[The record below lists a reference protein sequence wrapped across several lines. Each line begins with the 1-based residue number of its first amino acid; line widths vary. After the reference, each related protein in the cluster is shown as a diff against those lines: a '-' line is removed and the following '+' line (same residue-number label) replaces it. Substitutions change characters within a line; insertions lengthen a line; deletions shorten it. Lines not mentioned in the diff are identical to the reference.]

1 MKLSQLITK
10 TRKDA
15 PAEEESQNAQL
26 LIRAGYIHKE
36 MAGVYSYLPLGKIV
50 IEKISQIVREEMNKI
65 GGSEVL
71 MSTLQNKELWEATD
85 RWDDKKIDNWFKT
98 QLANGTEVGIG
109 LTHEEPLIN
118 AAKSFISSY
127 KDLPIYP
134 YQIQTKFRNELRAKS
149 GLMRGREFLMK
160 DLYSFSRSQ
169 EEHDKFY
176 EEVMPQAYFAVYR
189 RLGLGDITYKTFAS
203 GGYFSKYS
211 MEFQTLSKMGEDTIY
226 LDKTKKLAVN
236 REVYNDEVL
245 ANLGLNK
252 GSLEEV
258 RAVEVG
264 NIFPLGTR
272 LSDALGLK
280 FTDENGQRQSVVMG
294 SYGIGI
300 SRLMGLL
307 AEHFADEKGL
317 IWPMAV
323 APYDVYL
330 IRLGNTPE
338 VIKAAEEAYAAL
350 TAAGVGVLYDDRG
363 ERAGSSFADSD
374 LIGLPWRLIVS
385 DKTIVAKTYEL
396 KSRSENNDPKL
407 LKLDEVISLLTKEI
421 QVL

>member
-1 MKLSQLITK
+1 MRISQLITK

-15 PAEEESQNAQL
+15 PADEESRNAQL

-36 MAGVYSYLPLGKIV
+36 MAGVYSYLPLGKMV
-50 IEKISQIVREEMNKI
+50 IEKISQVVREEMNKI
-65 GGSEVL
+65 GGNEVL

-98 QLANGTEVGIG
+98 RLANGTEVGIG

-118 AAKSFISSY
+118 AAKSFINSY

-169 EEHDKFY
+169 QEHDKFY
-176 EEVMPQAYFAVYR
+176 DDIITKAYMAVYD
-189 RLGLGDITYKTFAS
+189 RLGLGDITFKTFAS

-211 MEFQTLSKMGEDTIY
+211 MEFQTISEVGEDTIY
-226 LDKTKKLAVN
+226 LHKTKKIAIN
-236 REVYNDEVL
+236 KEVYTDEVL
-245 ANLGLNK
+245 ADLGLQK
-252 GSLEEV
+252 SELEEV

-264 NIFPLGTR
+264 NIFPLGSR
-272 LSDALGLK
+272 FSDSLGLK
-280 FTDENGQRQSVVMG
+280 FTDEEGQRQSVVMG

-317 IWPMAV
+317 AWPAAV
-323 APYDVYL
+323 APFDVYL
-330 IRLGNTPE
+330 IRLGDNRE
-338 VIKAAEEAYAAL
+338 VIDAAEEAYSIL
-350 TAAGVGVLYDDRG
+350 TEAGAGVLYDDRG

-374 LIGLPWRLIVS
+374 LIGLPWRMVVS
-385 DKTIVAKTYEL
+385 DKTIDKGVYEL
-396 KSRSENNDPKL
+396 KPRSGDENPKL
-407 LKLDEVISLLTKEI
+407 LKLNDAVSLLTK
-421 QVL
+421 